1 MMDQFAYKGDYY
13 GIALNGSAMSTFY
26 VMFFNKNILQQK
38 GVTKDPYQLW
48 KEGNWNWE
56 TCLDIAQK
64 TTDNSKGETG
74 MTITYQNYWMLS
86 AGQDFVLA
94 DKSGLK
100 NNIKNEDLLN
110 AWYHAWDMIYTHK
123 VVDTSFTDKAPFY
136 SGKAAMFGGGSYM
149 MQAKGENYV
158 PKNMPEGSWGV
169 VPFPSPKGIDPVAA
183 CEGMVWGFPT
193 GKKNSGDQL
202 QAAAWYLR
210 YYLDDINY
218 RDTTIYNKNEC
229 WEVMD
234 WMWEQDIQSFN
245 SIGVLT
251 YGGEYTAASIQYNL
265 IDEADSKSKL
275 KSNLDS
281 WYSVLDANISKIEN
295 ELS

>member
-1 MMDQFAYKGDYY
+1 
-13 GIALNGSAMSTFY
+13 
-26 VMFFNKNILQQK
+26 
-38 GVTKDPYQLW
+38 
-48 KEGNWNWE
+48 
-56 TCLDIAQK
+56 
-64 TTDNSKGETG
+64 
-74 MTITYQNYWMLS
+74 
-86 AGQDFVLA
+86 
-94 DKSGLK
+94 
-100 NNIKNEDLLN
+100 
-110 AWYHAWDMIYTHK
+110 MIYTYK

-136 SGKAAMFGGGSYM
+136 SGKSAMFGGGSYM

-158 PKNMPEGSWGV
+158 PKNMPEGSWNV
-169 VPFPSPKGIDPVAA
+169 VPFPSPKGMDPVAA

-193 GKKNSGDQL
+193 GKKNSGDAL

-210 YYLDDINY
+210 YYLDDKNY
-218 RDTTIYNKNEC
+218 RDPTIYNKNEC

-251 YGGEYTAASIQYNL
+251 YGGEYSAASIQYNL
-265 IDEADSKSKL
+265 IDEADSKAKL

-281 WYSVLDANISKIEN
+281 WYSVLNANIEKIEN